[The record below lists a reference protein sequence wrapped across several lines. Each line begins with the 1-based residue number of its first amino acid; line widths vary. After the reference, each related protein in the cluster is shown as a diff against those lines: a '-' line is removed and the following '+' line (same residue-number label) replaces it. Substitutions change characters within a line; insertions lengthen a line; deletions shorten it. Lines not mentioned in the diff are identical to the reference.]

1 MDSVANFVGL
11 DLANAQQRLASSLV
25 EETQDMMHE
34 LVERRRS
41 CNLTQK
47 NVADVIG
54 VSRTAI
60 THFERYDADPKMS
73 TIVRYALAIGA
84 RLEIKVS
91 DGISWARKEIE
102 VEAAGRAT
110 AFQPMKT
117 SMVVMAGRQLA
128 AQH

>member
-1 MDSVANFVGL
+1 MDSVSQFVGI
-11 DLANAQQRLASSLV
+11 DTANAEQRLASSLV
-25 EETQDMMHE
+25 DETQDMMHD
-34 LVERRRS
+34 LLQRRHAG
-41 CNLTQK
+41 NMTQK
-47 NVADVIG
+47 NVADIIG

-84 RLEIKVS
+84 RIEIKVS

-102 VEAAGRAT
+102 VEAAGRTT

-117 SMVVMAGRQLA
+117 SMIVQAGRQLA
-128 AQH
+128 ARL

>member
-1 MDSVANFVGL
+1 MDSIAQFVGL
-11 DLANAQQRLASSLV
+11 DAANAEQRLASSLV
-25 EETQDMMHE
+25 DETQDMMHD
-34 LVERRRS
+34 LVQRRRS

-47 NVADVIG
+47 NVAEIIG

-84 RLEIKVS
+84 RIEIKVT

-102 VEAAGRAT
+102 IEAAGRTAT
-110 AFQPMKT
+110 FQPMST
-117 SMVVMAGRQLA
+117 SMIVKAGRELA
-128 AQH
+128 AHH